1 MAFFKFMNY
10 LDFNMSNSTH
20 ILCKKKKRI
29 CPSHFKIKLTMNK

>member
-20 ILCKKKKRI
+20 ILCKKKETHM
-29 CPSHFKIKLTMNK
+29 SESF